1 MPVPALRTELRK
13 IDDLRNAGTVVATW
27 LQALVTIGLAVWIGH
42 PLAYA
47 AAFVLMGPAF
57 ARFAIL
63 GHEAAHKLLFTN
75 KRWNDAVGRWL
86 VAYPSFVPLDGYR
99 RGHFAHHKDEFGPNE
114 PDMNLYNGY
123 PITEAS
129 FRRKMWRDA
138 RGTSGWKNLKGLLQS
153 LKSPTARP
161 ISIRILVAQVP
172 LIVAAIAVGRWWLY
186 PLLWLG
192 PWLTSW
198 RVINRLRSIAEHGGM
213 ARSKDRRQTTHHVRQ
228 SWLARF
234 WMVPLNTGWH
244 LAHHVDMGVPWR
256 NLPQL
261 HAELEA
267 AGYVTPELTY
277 PSYRALWRASLP
289 PRADRLTRLAGPRA
303 RCEGRPVIAPVDALR
318 LDDDLVAL
326 ADGAGLAHPGVG
338 AAPAGVAVVVHP
350 VEVPVGEPRRV
361 LHARRGPGR
370 DLGQH
375 VTDEQLGAG
384 LDGGPV
390 DAR

>member
-1 MPVPALRTELRK
+1 MVSVLDARPTMLPPEELLTDVLPTDRLTATGMPVPELRVELRK
-13 IDDLRNAGTVVATW
+13 IDDLRNVGTVVATW
-27 LQALVTIGLAVWIGH
+27 LQALGTIGLAVWIGH

-99 RGHFAHHKDEFGPNE
+99 RGHFAHHKDEFGPE
-114 PDMNLYNGY
+114 
-123 PITEAS
+123 
-129 FRRKMWRDA
+129 R
-138 RGTSGWKNLKGLLQS
+138 
-153 LKSPTARP
+153 ARP
-161 ISIRILVAQVP
+161 QPLQRLSDHRGQLPPQAVARRPRHVRLEEPQGPAARRSRARRRRPIAIRILLAQVP

-213 ARSKDRRQTTHHVRQ
+213 TRSKDRRQTTHHVRQ

-256 NLPQL
+256 NLPKL

-277 PSYRALWRASLP
+277 PSYRALWRALRS
-289 PRADRLTRLAGPRA
+289 
-303 RCEGRPVIAPVDALR
+303 RP
-318 LDDDLVAL
+318 
-326 ADGAGLAHPGVG
+326 
-338 AAPAGVAVVVHP
+338 
-350 VEVPVGEPRRV
+350 EPRR
-361 LHARRGPGR
+361 PS
-370 DLGQH
+370 
-375 VTDEQLGAG
+375 
-384 LDGGPV
+384 
-390 DAR
+390 